1 MKATVETLAGMSK
14 LDRCKG
20 PTQLGAI
27 LKYLKD
33 HGERL
38 DAEIAAGI
46 GSSLECVCIGLSE
59 LSDRGDVIMCR
70 TTRFTEGRPVSGMLC
85 RVSGYSPP
93 ASPGRK
99 PKAPT

>member
-1 MKATVETLAGMSK
+1 VNSAVDAFAGVSK
-14 LDRCKG
+14 LDRCKS
-20 PTQLGAI
+20 PEQLGAI
-27 LKYLKD
+27 LQYLKA

-38 DAEIAAGI
+38 DSEITAGI

-70 TTRFTEGRPVSGMLC
+70 TTRFTEGRPVEGMLC

-93 ASPGRK
+93 AGPGRK
-99 PKAPT
+99 PKAL